1 MLCDEYK
8 SVSTTG
14 TIYIALKSN
23 LSGRFLKV
31 HRILTHPY
39 KVLLFY
45 NISLYTTKPLL
56 LAATE
61 LGNSL
66 VILSLPYSKTSS
78 LYSLLFFLLFIQGL
92 LFKLNMVKHE
102 NKKVMNERTVK
113 TVVQS

>member
-66 VILSLPYSKTSS
+66 VILSLQYSKTLVCCDSS
-78 LYSLLFFLLFIQGL
+78 LYSLLFFYFLFRAFYI
-92 LFKLNMVKHE
+92 N
-102 NKKVMNERTVK
+102 
-113 TVVQS
+113 

>member
-23 LSGRFLKV
+23 LSGSFLKV

-45 NISLYTTKPLL
+45 NIPLYTTKPFL

-61 LGNSL
+61 FGNSL
-66 VILSLPYSKTSS
+66 LILSLPYSKTLVCCDSS
-78 LYSLLFFLLFIQGL
+78 LHSLLFFFRLFIQGL
-92 LFKLNMVKHE
+92 LYELNMVKHE
-102 NKKVMNERTVK
+102 NKKK
-113 TVVQS
+113 